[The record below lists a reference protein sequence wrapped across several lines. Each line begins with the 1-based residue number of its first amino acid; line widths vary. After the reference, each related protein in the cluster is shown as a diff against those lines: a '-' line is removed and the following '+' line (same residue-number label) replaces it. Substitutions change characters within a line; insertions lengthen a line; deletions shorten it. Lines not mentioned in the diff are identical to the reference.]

1 MTGISWNCGRTAART
16 LAVSRCGSL
25 VALLVLASTAHAYQP
40 SSPDES
46 QLQEHGHY
54 VNHDGN
60 VVHSPAHTRNGV
72 VPVGAT
78 ARCGDGTYSFS
89 QHHSGTCSRHQGVAE
104 WEQQ

>member
-1 MTGISWNCGRTAART
+1 MSGILLSRSRTAARV

-25 VALLVLASTAHAYQP
+25 VALVALTGAAHAYQP

-54 VNHDGN
+54 VNHDGHL
-60 VVHSPAHTRNGV
+60 VHAPAHSRNGSA
-72 VPVGAT
+72 PIGAT

-89 QHHSGTCSRHQGVAE
+89 QHRSGTCSRHHGVAE
-104 WEQQ
+104 WE

>member
-1 MTGISWNCGRTAART
+1 MTRISLSRGRAAARV

-25 VALLVLASTAHAYQP
+25 VALLALASAAYAYQP

-54 VNHDGN
+54 VNHDGH
-60 VVHSPAHTRNGV
+60 VVHSPAHSRNGG

-104 WEQQ
+104 WE

>member
-1 MTGISWNCGRTAART
+1 MSRNRAAVRVLITA
-16 LAVSRCGSL
+16 RCGSL
-25 VALLVLASTAHAYQP
+25 VALLALAGIAHAYQP

-54 VNHDGN
+54 VNHEGH
-60 VVHSPAHTRNGV
+60 VVHSPARSRNGA

-89 QHHSGTCSRHQGVAE
+89 QHHSGTCSRHHGVAE
-104 WEQQ
+104 WE

>member
-1 MTGISWNCGRTAART
+1 MRGISLSRSRAAAHV

-25 VALLVLASTAHAYQP
+25 VAFLALASTAHAYQP
-40 SSPDES
+40 SPPDES

-54 VNHDGN
+54 VNHDGHL
-60 VVHSPAHTRNGV
+60 VHSPAHSRNGG
-72 VPVGAT
+72 VPLGAT

-104 WEQQ
+104 WE